1 MVAPCNQLT
10 WGFAICQ
17 EKVLFFQLNSF
28 PKKKLDVL
36 PRKSYTL
43 IEGLFTQSG
52 NEKPYI
58 LFHIKEK
65 NMRQETR
72 RNLLYYLNV
81 DLNELPS
88 AKLADISLSGLLLMS
103 KGIMKREETI
113 TGQIIF
119 PESKS
124 FEHIEFSFSGIIR
137 WSKKED
143 KTGIYYT
150 GIEFTDFTP
159 QHERIINYIVKT
171 IGFSDGKMKIRD
183 GFFKPEL
190 Y

>member
-1 MVAPCNQLT
+1 MKLLT
-10 WGFAICQ
+10 PNFI
-17 EKVLFFQLNSF
+17 K
-28 PKKKLDVL
+28 
-36 PRKSYTL
+36 
-43 IEGLFTQSG
+43 
-52 NEKPYI
+52 
-58 LFHIKEK
+58 KEK

-81 DLNELPS
+81 DLDGLPS
-88 AKLADISLSGLLLMS
+88 ARLADISLSGLLLMG
-103 KGIMKREETI
+103 KEALKREEEI

-119 PESKS
+119 PENKR
-124 FEHIEFSFSGIIR
+124 FEHIEFAFGGIIR

-150 GIEFTDFTP
+150 GVEFTDFNP

-171 IGFSDGKMKIRD
+171 IGFSDGEKKIRD